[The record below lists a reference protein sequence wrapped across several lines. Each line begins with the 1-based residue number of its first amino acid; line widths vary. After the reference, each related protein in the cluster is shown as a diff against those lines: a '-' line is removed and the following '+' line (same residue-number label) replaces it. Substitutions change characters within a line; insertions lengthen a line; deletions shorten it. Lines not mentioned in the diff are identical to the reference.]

1 MTTTVTVTRVPLI
14 FSGHF
19 PNNKTGCASQST
31 VNFLGSISN
40 SNTSSASRSSF
51 SSSLTAT
58 TRIRRAGFA
67 VLASNSMAPSIVL
80 VTGAGGRTGTISL
93 ALCLLLYVLCL
104 VTGIALEMKRDKDN
118 CI

>member
-19 PNNKTGCASQST
+19 PNNKNGCASQSA
-31 VNFLGSISN
+31 VHFLGSS
-40 SNTSSASRSSF
+40 STSSASRSSF
-51 SSSLTAT
+51 SSSLTTT

-80 VTGAGGRTGTISL
+80 VTGAGGRTGTVSL
-93 ALCLLLYVLCL
+93 ALCLLIYVLCL
-104 VTGIALEMKRDKDN
+104 VTGIALEMQRDKDN

>member
-1 MTTTVTVTRVPLI
+1 MTRVPLI

-19 PNNKTGCASQST
+19 LNNKNGRASQSA
-31 VNFLGSISN
+31 VHLLGSICN

-80 VTGAGGRTGTISL
+80 VTGAGGRTGTVPL
-93 ALCLLLYVLCL
+93 ALCLLIYVLCL
-104 VTGIALEMKRDKDN
+104 VTGIALEMQRDKDN